1 MTPKFA
7 NLISLAAAASI
18 ALGACAAP
26 PAPTA
31 APAPKAAEP
40 TKAPAAP
47 APAPAAGKV
56 FFYSSQAAPVN
67 EAEAMRK
74 TVLAGFKDVEF
85 VADAAGPWIDKSN
98 AEAKAGGKG
107 SVDVMGGLVG
117 DLSVVRDN
125 MADLTAVSKA
135 KFGDRNIP
143 AAFWEVSKL
152 GTDKTLMVPWMQAT
166 LIMAVNKKALKY
178 LPAGADINTLTYDQ
192 FLAWGKAMKDGEKEG
207 KIGFAA
213 GNNGLIHR
221 FFQGYLLPAF
231 SGGTAA
237 TYGSDGAAA
246 GWAYFRDL
254 WAVVN
259 PQSTTYNFMQEPL
272 ASGEVW
278 VAIDHVARLKDAFAN
293 KPDDFVAAP
302 APIGP
307 KGRAFM
313 VILAGMAIPKNA
325 PNTAGAE
332 SLIDY
337 MTKAQAQADTL
348 TSIGFFPVTGAALPA
363 NAPPWQ
369 KAMGSAVS
377 AQASDAKALPVL
389 IPQGLGAKGGD
400 FNKVYRDTFTE
411 IIINKADIKAT
422 LDKQKVILQ
431 GVMNDAKA
439 TCWAPDVVKAGEPC
453 KIN

>member
-1 MTPKFA
+1 MNPKFA
-7 NLISLAAAASI
+7 KVIGLMAAAGISLAA
-18 ALGACAAP
+18 CATP
-26 PAPTA
+26 TPAPTA
-31 APAPKAAEP
+31 VPAPKAAEP
-40 TKAPAAP
+40 TKAPVAAP
-47 APAPAAGKV
+47 AAAGKV
-56 FFYSSQAAPVN
+56 LFYSSQAAPVN

-74 TVLAGFKDVEF
+74 VVLAGFKNAEF
-85 VADAAGPWIDKSN
+85 VAEATGPWIDKSN

-107 SVDVMGGLVG
+107 TVDVMGGLAG
-117 DLSVVRDN
+117 DMSVIRDN
-125 MADLTAVSKA
+125 MADLSAVAKT

-143 AAFWEVSKL
+143 ASFWEVSKL

-166 LIMAVNKKALKY
+166 LVMAVNKKALKY
-178 LPAGADINTLTYDQ
+178 LPQGADVNNLTYDQ
-192 FLAWGKAMKDGEKEG
+192 LLAWGKAMKDGEKEG

-231 SGGTAA
+231 TGGTAA
-237 TYGSDGAAA
+237 TYGTDDA
-246 GWAYFRDL
+246 GKAWAYFRDL

-272 ASGEVW
+272 SSGEVW

-302 APIGP
+302 APVGP
-307 KGRAFM
+307 KGRAYM
-313 VILAGMAIPKNA
+313 VILAGLSIPKNA
-325 PNTAGAE
+325 PNAAGAE

-337 MTKAQAQADTL
+337 MTKAEAQASTL
-348 TSIGFFPVTGAALPA
+348 NAIGFYPVTGGDLPA
-363 NAPPWQ
+363 SAPAWQ
-369 KAMGSAVS
+369 RLMTAAVKT
-377 AQASDAKALPVL
+377 QAADAKALPVL

-411 IIINKADIKAT
+411 IVINKADIKAT
-422 LDKQKVILQ
+422 LDKQKAILQ
-431 GVMNDAKA
+431 TVMNDAKA
-439 TCWAPDVVKAGEPC
+439 PCWAPDPVKAGEPC